1 MKRWLA
7 ALLAAVMLLAAVAA
21 AMPVFAKGVT
31 VGEVLDLF
39 VSVPNN
45 QAKTLKIGLPLS

>member
-21 AMPVFAKGVT
+21 AMRIGFETGLGYLFACAALT
-31 VGEVLDLF
+31 
-39 VSVPNN
+39 
-45 QAKTLKIGLPLS
+45 A